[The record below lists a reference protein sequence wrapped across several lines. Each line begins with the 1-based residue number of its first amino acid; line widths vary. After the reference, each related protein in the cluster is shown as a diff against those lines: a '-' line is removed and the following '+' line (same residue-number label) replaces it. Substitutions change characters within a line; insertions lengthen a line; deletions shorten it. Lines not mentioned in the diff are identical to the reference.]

1 MGSWFHAP
9 ESFAGSEHTSIAN
22 AMEQSVYGVTGPE
35 VAAAKADLQTRV
47 ERVSTAAERGSA
59 EAAE

>member
-1 MGSWFHAP
+1 VEFYADVRRISKAL
-9 ESFAGSEHTSIAN
+9 ERIAN

>member
-1 MGSWFHAP
+1 MEFYADVRRISKAL
-9 ESFAGSEHTSIAN
+9 ERIAN